1 MKFPDLLIMSM
12 NNLRRRKL
20 RTVLT
25 VLGVIIGTA
34 AIVVMVSLGIGL
46 NEMTMEQIAS
56 WGSLTTIEV
65 YSQSSGGG
73 MQMMGA
79 AMSSQNSE
87 SEPNYITDK
96 VIDNFKR
103 IPHVTGVSPVLN
115 MNVVMRQGA
124 YISTYVQLKGVSQSY
139 LEQLELAEG
148 RLPQPVELGLVFGN
162 GVIRD
167 FTNAKTGKGYWDTGE
182 MPDVDPMGKPMFVI
196 FDMDAYY
203 QSQGSGS
210 SSDGTPVKPP
220 KKYMIET
227 TGMLAGGENGY
238 SNYSWYVF
246 TDIDGLKA
254 QLKKVF
260 KKGTPIPG
268 QPTNKKGKP
277 LNELVYNSAEVF
289 VDDMENVTQV
299 QEQLAAMGYQVNS
312 QIDFLE
318 SSRQQSNMVQAVLG
332 GIGAVSLFV
341 AAIGIANTM
350 MMSIYERTKEIG
362 VMKVLGCDMGNIR
375 NMFLIESGFI
385 GFMGGT
391 IGVALSY
398 GVSAIVNRFVNMS
411 QSMGLSGDLSRIPPW
426 LSMAAI
432 GFAVFVGMAAGF
444 MPAVR
449 AMKLSPLAAIRNE

>member
-148 RLPQPVELGLVFGN
+148 RLPQPGELGLVFGN

-268 QPTNKKGKP
+268 QPTNKRGKP

-312 QIDFLE
+312 QMDFLE

>member
-148 RLPQPVELGLVFGN
+148 RLPQPGELGLVFGN

-167 FTNAKTGKGYWDTGE
+167 FTISKTGKGYWDTGE

-312 QIDFLE
+312 QMDFLE

>member
-1 MKFPDLLIMSM
+1 MRFHDLLMMSV

-20 RTVLT
+20 RTFLT

-34 AIVVMVSLGIGL
+34 SIVVMVSLGIGL

-148 RLPQPVELGLVFGN
+148 RLPQPGELGLVFGN

-312 QIDFLE
+312 QMDFLE

>member
-148 RLPQPVELGLVFGN
+148 RLPQPGELGLVFGN

-246 TDIDGLKA
+246 TDNDGLKA

-312 QIDFLE
+312 QMDFLE

>member
-124 YISTYVQLKGVSQSY
+124 DISTYVQLKGVSQSY

-148 RLPQPVELGLVFGN
+148 RLPQPGELGLVFGN

-312 QIDFLE
+312 QMDFLE

>member
-139 LEQLELAEG
+139 LEQLELAKG
-148 RLPQPVELGLVFGN
+148 RLPQPGELGLVFGN

-312 QIDFLE
+312 QMDFLE

>member
-79 AMSSQNSE
+79 AVSSQNSE

-148 RLPQPVELGLVFGN
+148 RLPQPGELGLVFGN

-210 SSDGTPVKPP
+210 SSDRTPVKPP

-312 QIDFLE
+312 QMDFLE

-449 AMKLSPLAAIRNE
+449 AMRLSPLAAIRNE

>member
-148 RLPQPVELGLVFGN
+148 RLPQPGELGLVFGN

-167 FTNAKTGKGYWDTGE
+167 FTNAGKGYWDTGE

-277 LNELVYNSAEVF
+277 LNELVYNSAEIF

-312 QIDFLE
+312 QMDFLE

>member
-148 RLPQPVELGLVFGN
+148 RLPQPGELGLVFGN

-277 LNELVYNSAEVF
+277 LNELVYNSAEIF

-312 QIDFLE
+312 QMDFLE

-385 GFMGGT
+385 GFMGGV
-391 IGVALSY
+391 IGIVLSY
-398 GVSAIVNRFVNMS
+398 GISGIINKFVSLEETN
-411 QSMGLSGDLSRIPPW
+411 GLVGNLSRIPPW
-426 LSMAAI
+426 LSISAI
-432 GFAVFVGMAAGF
+432 GFAIFVGMAAGF
-444 MPAVR
+444 MPAMR
-449 AMKLSPLAAIRNE
+449 AMKLSPLAAIRND

>member
-148 RLPQPVELGLVFGN
+148 RLPQPGELGLVFGN

-210 SSDGTPVKPP
+210 SSDGTPVKLP

-312 QIDFLE
+312 QMDFLE

-411 QSMGLSGDLSRIPPW
+411 QSMGLSGDLSRIPLW

>member
-79 AMSSQNSE
+79 AVSSQNSE

-148 RLPQPVELGLVFGN
+148 RLPQPGELGLVFGN

-312 QIDFLE
+312 QMDFLE

-411 QSMGLSGDLSRIPPW
+411 QSMGLSGDLSRIPSW

>member
-148 RLPQPVELGLVFGN
+148 RLPQPGELGLVFGN

-182 MPDVDPMGKPMFVI
+182 MPDVDPMGKPTFVI

-210 SSDGTPVKPP
+210 SSDRTPVKPP

-312 QIDFLE
+312 QMDFLE

>member
-148 RLPQPVELGLVFGN
+148 RLPQPGELGLVFGN

-254 QLKKVF
+254 
-260 KKGTPIPG
+260 
-268 QPTNKKGKP
+268 
-277 LNELVYNSAEVF
+277 S
-289 VDDMENVTQV
+289 
-299 QEQLAAMGYQVNS
+299 
-312 QIDFLE
+312 
-318 SSRQQSNMVQAVLG
+318 
-332 GIGAVSLFV
+332 
-341 AAIGIANTM
+341 
-350 MMSIYERTKEIG
+350 
-362 VMKVLGCDMGNIR
+362 
-375 NMFLIESGFI
+375 
-385 GFMGGT
+385 
-391 IGVALSY
+391 
-398 GVSAIVNRFVNMS
+398 
-411 QSMGLSGDLSRIPPW
+411 
-426 LSMAAI
+426 
-432 GFAVFVGMAAGF
+432 
-444 MPAVR
+444 
-449 AMKLSPLAAIRNE
+449 

>member
-148 RLPQPVELGLVFGN
+148 RLPQPGELGLVFGN

-289 VDDMENVTQV
+289 VDDRENVTQV

-312 QIDFLE
+312 QMDFLE

-411 QSMGLSGDLSRIPPW
+411 QSMGLSGDLSRIPSW

>member
-148 RLPQPVELGLVFGN
+148 RLPQPGELGLVFGN

-220 KKYMIET
+220 QKYMIET

-312 QIDFLE
+312 QMDFLE

>member
-148 RLPQPVELGLVFGN
+148 RLPQPGELGLVFGN

-312 QIDFLE
+312 QMDFLE

-398 GVSAIVNRFVNMS
+398 GVSAIVNSFVNMS

>member
-148 RLPQPVELGLVFGN
+148 RLPQPGELGLVFGN

-312 QIDFLE
+312 QMDFLE

-362 VMKVLGCDMGNIR
+362 ILRAMGASKRNVSNVFNAETGIIGMLAGLIGVGATVLLNFPI
-375 NMFLIESGFI
+375 NSVLHH
-385 GFMGGT
+385 FMGT
-391 IGVALSY
+391 TE
-398 GVSAIVNRFVNMS
+398 VSAV
-411 QSMGLSGDLSRIPPW
+411 LP
-426 LSMAAI
+426 
-432 GFAVFVGMAAGF
+432 VGNATAL
-444 MPAVR
+444 R
-449 AMKLSPLAAIRNE
+449 TE

>member
-148 RLPQPVELGLVFGN
+148 RLPQPGELELVFGN

-312 QIDFLE
+312 QMDFLE

-411 QSMGLSGDLSRIPPW
+411 QSMGLSGNLSRIPPW

>member
-103 IPHVTGVSPVLN
+103 IPHVTGVSRVLN

-148 RLPQPVELGLVFGN
+148 RLPQPGELGLVFGN

-312 QIDFLE
+312 QMDFLE

>member
-148 RLPQPVELGLVFGN
+148 RLPQPGELGLVFGN

-312 QIDFLE
+312 QMDFLE

-362 VMKVLGCDMGNIR
+362 VMKVFGCDMGNIR

>member
-148 RLPQPVELGLVFGN
+148 RLPQPGELGLVFGN

-210 SSDGTPVKPP
+210 SSDGTPVKLP

-312 QIDFLE
+312 QMDFLE